1 VPSSGVAAVTV
12 NVTVTNASTASYLTV
27 YPSGLSRPVASNLN
41 WTPGQTVANLVEVAV
56 GQNGMITVY
65 NALGTVDVVVD
76 VAGWTSTSNSTS
88 ARDGLFRP
96 LVPARIFDT
105 RDGAGK
111 LGPGQ
116 SIDVQVEGAGGVPLV
131 GAEAAVLNV
140 TATGA
145 TEPSYLIAYPSGSS
159 RPMASNVNFKA
170 GATVPNRV
178 MVKLGSGGRVTITN
192 GAGWVDVVVD
202 VGGWY
207 TDATAVSTGGRMT
220 ALAPSRIL
228 DSRDGTGTSAGALGQ
243 AGTRTIQVA
252 GRDGIP
258 SMTSTTPPTA
268 VILNVT
274 VTNGTAPSYLSVYP
288 SDAPRPVVSDL
299 NWTPA
304 HTVPNL
310 VVVKLAADGTITIYN
325 AMGSVDVVGDVMGW
339 FN

>member
-12 NVTVTNASTASYLTV
+12 NVTVTNASAASYLTV
-27 YPSGLSRPVASNLN
+27 YPSGLSRPLASNLN

-56 GQNGMITVY
+56 GQDGTITVY

-76 VAGWTSTSNSTS
+76 VAGWTSSSGS
-88 ARDGLFRP
+88 IGAMDGLLRAV
-96 LVPARIFDT
+96 VPARIFDT
-105 RDGAGK
+105 RDGTGK

-116 SIDVQVEGAGGVPLV
+116 SIDVQVAGAGGVPLA

-140 TATGA
+140 TATSA
-145 TEPSYLIAYPSGSS
+145 TEPSYLIAYPSGST
-159 RPMASNVNFKA
+159 RPTASNVNFTA
-170 GATVPNRV
+170 GATTPNRV
-178 MVKLGSGGRVTITN
+178 MVKLGTGGRVTIAN

-202 VGGWY
+202 VGAWY
-207 TDATAVSTGGRMT
+207 TDATAVSAGGRMT

-228 DSRDGTGTSAGALGQ
+228 DSRDGTGTAGALAQ
-243 AGTRTIQVA
+243 ASAKIIQVA
-252 GRDGIP
+252 GRGGIP
-258 SMTSTTPPTA
+258 SMTSATPPTA

-274 VTNGTAPSYLSVYP
+274 VTNGTAPSYLSAYP
-288 SDAPRPVVSDL
+288 GDAPRPGISDL

-304 HTVPNL
+304 RTVPNL

-325 AMGSVDVVGDVMGW
+325 AMGSVDVVGDSMGW

>member
-1 VPSSGVAAVTV
+1 
-12 NVTVTNASTASYLTV
+12 
-27 YPSGLSRPVASNLN
+27 
-41 WTPGQTVANLVEVAV
+41 VANLVEV
-56 GQNGMITVY
+56 GIGPDGTITVY

-76 VAGWTSTSNSTS
+76 VAGWTSSSGS
-88 ARDGLFRP
+88 IGAMDGLFRP

-105 RDGAGK
+105 RDGTGK

-116 SIDVQVEGAGGVPLV
+116 SVDVQVAGNGGVPPI

-145 TEPSYLIAYPSGSS
+145 TAPSYLIAYPSGST
-159 RPMASNVNFKA
+159 RPTASNVNFTA
-170 GATVPNRV
+170 GATLPNRV
-178 MVKLGSGGRVTITN
+178 MVKLGTAGRVTISN
-192 GAGWVDVVVD
+192 AAGWVDVVVD

-228 DSRDGTGTSAGALGQ
+228 DSRDGTGVPAGAVEQ
-243 AGTRTIQVA
+243 AGTKTIQVA
-252 GRDGIP
+252 GRGGIP
-258 SMTSTTPPTA
+258 SMTSATPPTA
-268 VILNVT
+268 VILNLT
-274 VTNGTAPSYLSVYP
+274 VTNGTASSYLSAYP
-288 SDAPRPVVSDL
+288 GDAPRPGISDL

-304 HTVPNL
+304 RTVPNL
-310 VVVKLAADGTITIYN
+310 VVVKLAGDGTITIYN